1 MCVNRT
7 KAMGMAVLLAVAAL
21 LAGCGAQ
28 SPDQM
33 LAAAKEALTKREYK
47 AAAILIKNALQKQP
61 ESPEARFLLGQALME
76 AGDSAN
82 AELELRK
89 ARELRYSAEEVD
101 PLLLRIYLATD
112 RWAKVIE
119 EAPNV
124 RAFSPTAKAN
134 VLTYV
139 GAAHFSL
146 GNNKAAEKAIIDALA
161 IQPDNRLAT
170 LAKAR
175 FTAYGSDYAAAL
187 KLVDQVLSKEPT
199 DLEAL
204 RLKGDLFL
212 ALDQFDA
219 AIGMYRKAIEVRPD
233 FLGAHASLV
242 FTMLTRPDLVAGSAD
257 FAEVEK
263 QFEAMKKVA
272 PTHPQTLSLQAQI
285 EFQKKDFKAARES
298 AQKLMQVTGNSPR
311 AMQMAGAVEFALGS
325 LTQAEALLGKSLQAA
340 PDSIATRRWL
350 AMTYLNSG
358 QAARAVATLEPAI
371 AALDKNAEMLALLG
385 NGYMLVGD
393 YKRAEDV
400 LRKASRLQ
408 PEDPAKRTALAVAR
422 LNKGESNA
430 AFAEL
435 EEISVSDKGTSADLA
450 LIANFIRLGDFA
462 KTIKAIDGL
471 EKKLPNSPMVANLR
485 GDILLRMQ
493 DRASAR
499 KSFERAIAITPS
511 FYPAAASLAEIDLAE
526 NKVESAANRFA
537 QIIAADPKNV
547 RALLALSVIKVRLK
561 APGAEITDLI
571 TKALAADRGDSGPR
585 VALVDYYLSVSD
597 VKKAVE
603 AGQEAL
609 STMPDRPE
617 IHLAVG
623 KAQVAAGELN
633 QALVTY
639 NKLSALLPNQAAPYI
654 KMAEVQVASKDFSAA
669 AASMRKALDVAPN
682 LVPAQKILVGIEL
695 AAGKV
700 QAALA
705 VARTVQK
712 QRPTEAIGYLLEGD
726 IQVQLKSWDDA
737 AAAFRAGLSNGA
749 SNELATRLHQSLI
762 FGGKKAEAEKFALNW
777 IKDHPK
783 ESDFRIYLGEAA
795 SGRGEYAVADAEYRA
810 ALAVRPDNANL
821 LNNLA
826 WVAAQLKQP
835 EALAYAEKANQLA
848 PKQPAYMDTLGM
860 LLADKG
866 EMGRALEL
874 LAEASRAAP
883 QVAEIRLNYARLLV
897 KAGKKPEAR
906 VELELLAKLGDKF
919 RGQPE
924 VAKLMKEL

>member
-1 MCVNRT
+1 MSVNRI
-7 KAMGMAVLLAVAAL
+7 KGLGLPVLLVAAAL
-21 LAGCGAQ
+21 LAACGAQ
-28 SPDQM
+28 SPEQM
-33 LAAAKEALTKREYK
+33 FAAANEAMAKREYK
-47 AAAILIKNALQKQP
+47 AAAILVKNALQKQP
-61 ESPEARFLLGQALME
+61 DSPEGRFLLGKALME

-101 PLLLRIYLATD
+101 LLLLRIYLATD
-112 RWAKVIE
+112 RWPKVIE
-119 EAPNV
+119 EAPNA
-124 RAFSPTAKAN
+124 RAFSPTAKAI
-134 VLTYV
+134 VSTYL

-146 GNNKAAEKAIIDALA
+146 GNVKAAEKAIADALA

-175 FTAYGSDYAAAL
+175 INAYGGDYAAAL
-187 KLVDQVLSKEPT
+187 KLVDQALSKEPT
-199 DLEAL
+199 ELEAL
-204 RLKGDLFL
+204 RLKGDLLL
-212 ALDQFDA
+212 ALDQYDA
-219 AIGMYRKAIEVRPD
+219 AIGVYRKAIEIRPD

-242 FTMLTRPDLVAGSAD
+242 FTMLMRPNLVAGSAE

-263 QFEAMKKVA
+263 QFETMKKIA
-272 PTHPQTLSLQAQI
+272 PSHPQTLSLQTQI
-285 EFQKKDFKAARES
+285 EFQKRDFKAARES
-298 AQKLMQVTGNSPR
+298 AQRLMQATGNSPR
-311 AMQMAGAVEFALGS
+311 AMQMAGAVEFSLGS
-325 LTQAEALLGKSLQAA
+325 LTQAEALLGKSLQAEPGA
-340 PDSIATRRWL
+340 IATRRWL
-350 AMTYLNSG
+350 AMTFLNSG
-358 QAARAVATLEPAI
+358 QAAKAVATLEPAL
-371 AALDKNAEMLALLG
+371 AELDTNAEMLALLG
-385 NGYMLVGD
+385 NGYMQVGD
-393 YKRAEDV
+393 YKRAEEV

-408 PEDPAKRTALAVAR
+408 PEDSAKRTALAVAR

-450 LIANFIRLGDFA
+450 LIANYMRLKDFA
-462 KTIKAIDGL
+462 NTIKAIDGL

-485 GDILLRMQ
+485 GDVLLRMQ

-537 QIIAADPKNV
+537 QIITADPKNV
-547 RALLALSVIKVRLK
+547 RALLALSVIKVQLK
-561 APGAEITDLI
+561 APGSEIADLI
-571 TKALAADRGDSGPR
+571 TRALAADPGDSGPR
-585 VALVDYYLSVSD
+585 VALVDYYLSVND
-597 VKKAVE
+597 VKKAVA

-609 STMPDRPE
+609 TVMPDRPE
-617 IHLAVG
+617 VLFAVG

-639 NKLSALLPNQAAPYI
+639 NKLSTLLPNQPGPYI
-654 KMAEVQVASKDFSAA
+654 KIAEIYVASKDFGAA
-669 AASMRKALDVAPN
+669 AASMRKALDVVPN
-682 LVPAQKILVGIEL
+682 LVSAQRLLVGIEL

-700 QAALA
+700 QAALS
-705 VARTVQK
+705 VARTVRK

-726 IQVQLKSWDDA
+726 IQVGQKSWEEA
-737 AAAFRAGLSNGA
+737 VAAFRAGLSNA
-749 SNELATRLHQSLI
+749 TSAELAPRLHQSLI
-762 FGGKKAEAEKFALNW
+762 FGGKKAEAENFALSW

-783 ESDFRIYLGEAA
+783 ELDFRIYLGDAA
-795 SGRGEYAVADAEYRA
+795 SRRGEYTVAAAEYRA
-810 ALAVRPDNANL
+810 ALAVRPDNPFL

-826 WVAAQLKQP
+826 SVTAQLKQP

-874 LAEASRAAP
+874 LGEASRAAP
-883 QVAEIRLNYARLLV
+883 QIAEIRLNYARLLV

-924 VAKLMKEL
+924 VAKLMKDL